1 MTYDGMPIDG
11 ISTSTGKAIPIF
23 TANNKILPNMNFDSI
38 AQVEQFLY
46 NILLETLNSP
56 DDQYTKV
63 SKFGIGTISVK
74 MDILPTEH
82 TGYDKVLNNL
92 LKGST
97 GNVLTKRYIGNILLK
112 CVREGFRTTL
122 PQMHMKIFEIP
133 EISDILEKNV
143 PFFVQENI
151 ERFMDVGINA
161 CTPDEIAGIILTS
174 TDEQL
179 TAIQIDSLN
188 NVSK

>member
-38 AQVEQFLY
+38 AQVEQFLH

-151 ERFMDVGINA
+151 ERFMDVGINT